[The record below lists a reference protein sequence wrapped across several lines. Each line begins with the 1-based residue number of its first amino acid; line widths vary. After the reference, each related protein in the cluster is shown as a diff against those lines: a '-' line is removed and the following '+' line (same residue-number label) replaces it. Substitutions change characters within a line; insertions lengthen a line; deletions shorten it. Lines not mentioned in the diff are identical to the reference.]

1 LEVAMRKAQVISTV
15 IEIVGMFAVVAGAA
29 FIYWPAAAILGGIC
43 LMLIGYALGVDSEA
57 S

>member
-1 LEVAMRKAQVISTV
+1 MVRRAQLISTLV
-15 IEIVGMFAVVAGAA
+15 ELVGMAAVVAGAA

-43 LMLIGYALGVDSEA
+43 LMLIGYVLGLDSEA

>member
-1 LEVAMRKAQVISTV
+1 MVRRTQIISTLV
-15 IEIVGMFAVVAGAA
+15 ELVGMGAVVAGAA

-43 LMLIGYALGVDSEA
+43 LMLIGYVLGLDSEA